1 MLTNDETREAK
12 NICVECLN
20 KIDVGSY
27 NLRYADPRL
36 DVYARTLIDDPDA
49 HNLYELLA
57 LQRFFRFL
65 DTYEFHV
72 DKIQG
77 FIRFYE
83 FLKFDEENQK
93 YLYK

>member
-12 NICVECLN
+12 KICAEFLS

-36 DVYARTLIDDPDA
+36 DVYARTLIDDPEA

-57 LQRFFRFL
+57 LQRFFRWL
-65 DTYEFHV
+65 DTYEFHI
-72 DKIQG
+72 D
-77 FIRFYE
+77 
-83 FLKFDEENQK
+83 
-93 YLYK
+93 